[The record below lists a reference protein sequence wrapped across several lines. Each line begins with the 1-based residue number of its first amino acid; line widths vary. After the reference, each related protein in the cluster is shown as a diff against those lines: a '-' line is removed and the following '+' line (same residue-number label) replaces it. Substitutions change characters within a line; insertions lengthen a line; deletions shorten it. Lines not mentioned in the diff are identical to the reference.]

1 MKPTKVALL
10 SALGMLLSSV
20 SVYSLT
26 PPGGFHQSGASTS
39 PTALAAGTE
48 NLPDLPTS
56 TDDPAHFIA
65 GSTLMVEGRL
75 SQVRLQSGTTGDTFL
90 MLEIKPTDG
99 LKAKGHAPVN
109 LALAIDRS
117 GSMKGSRLRNA
128 ISAATTALDRLD
140 EGDVISVVTFDTKVQ
155 VIVPPTTIAP
165 GARERIASAIR
176 GIELGGDTCIS
187 CGIEEA
193 MAQIEQSAQ
202 TSGRVNRMLVLS
214 DGDAN
219 HGVRDVPGFRSIARR
234 ALDRGIN
241 ITTIGV
247 DVDFNEKIM
256 AAIAQDSNGR
266 HYFVENDIG
275 LSRVFEAEAESLT
288 STIASGAEASIEL
301 APGVELDRVFDRS
314 FRRVGNRIVVP
325 LGTFAQGDVK
335 TVLLKVR
342 VAAGATG
349 PAAVA
354 SIDLSYRDLV
364 NESDGRCGG
373 KLATQLTDAPVAKD
387 EIDPVV
393 AARVQR
399 SETASALEEANRL
412 FEQGK
417 FADAKRKL
425 DTQQSAL
432 RDASARAL
440 RAAPAKVAKS
450 LDDDFNRQLAA
461 VGEANSAFAAA
472 PAAAEPANP
481 FASPPGQA
489 PKPAAAPPQATRE
502 GKKALRL
509 NQERALELGF

>member
-1 MKPTKVALL
+1 
-10 SALGMLLSSV
+10 
-20 SVYSLT
+20 
-26 PPGGFHQSGASTS
+26 
-39 PTALAAGTE
+39 
-48 NLPDLPTS
+48 
-56 TDDPAHFIA
+56 
-65 GSTLMVEGRL
+65 
-75 SQVRLQSGTTGDTFL
+75 
-90 MLEIKPTDG
+90 
-99 LKAKGHAPVN
+99 
-109 LALAIDRS
+109 
-117 GSMKGSRLRNA
+117 
-128 ISAATTALDRLD
+128 
-140 EGDVISVVTFDTKVQ
+140 
-155 VIVPPTTIAP
+155 
-165 GARERIASAIR
+165 
-176 GIELGGDTCIS
+176 
-187 CGIEEA
+187 
-193 MAQIEQSAQ
+193 
-202 TSGRVNRMLVLS
+202 
-214 DGDAN
+214 
-219 HGVRDVPGFRSIARR
+219 
-234 ALDRGIN
+234 
-241 ITTIGV
+241 
-247 DVDFNEKIM
+247 
-256 AAIAQDSNGR
+256 
-266 HYFVENDIG
+266 
-275 LSRVFEAEAESLT
+275 
-288 STIASGAEASIEL
+288 
-301 APGVELDRVFDRS
+301 
-314 FRRVGNRIVVP
+314 VVP